1 MRIEQVIKQNKDE
14 ILDIEFDITKLHRK
28 TNKNFSLFD
37 TLKFAPYKEDFLI
50 KQPIKDSC
58 LLTSTYN
65 AFPKLFNYDEKKFLK
80 ILPKFKKEHT
90 IPKLLKMY
98 KHLTETQSKIES
110 IINIGKPVIISVAY
124 AYSNNS
130 HAVAIFGY
138 DNENY
143 AYFENGNNDAILIST
158 INSLNMQLSL
168 LILQNKADRTFFE
181 KIGYEEFYDFRKN
194 WGNRLQDE
202 EYNNWII
209 NYFSNDVF
217 AKFGKLTVIK
227 KDFLDM
233 TIKCKK
239 LITYSGQYNFTE
251 DLLNNPDTFS
261 NFNFADPIK
270 MISLKDLTERLNKI
284 VKI

>member
-1 MRIEQVIKQNKDE
+1 MKIEQVIKQNNDE
-14 ILDIEFDITKLHRK
+14 RLDIKFDITKLHRK

-37 TLKFAPYKEDFLI
+37 TLKFAPYNEKFLI

-58 LLTSTYN
+58 LLISTYN
-65 AFPKLFNYDEKKFLK
+65 AFPKLFNYNEKKFLK
-80 ILPKFKKEHT
+80 VLSKFQKEHT

-98 KHLTETQSKIES
+98 KSLKETDTKIES
-110 IINIGKPVIISVAY
+110 LINIEKPVIISVAY

-143 AYFENGNNDAILIST
+143 AYFENGINDAILIST

-168 LILQNKADRTFFE
+168 LILQNKVDRTFFE

-194 WGNRLQDE
+194 WENKLQNE

-233 TIKCKK
+233 TIKGKK
-239 LITYSGQYNFTE
+239 LITYSRQYNFTE

-261 NFNFADPIK
+261 NFNFIDPIK
-270 MISLKDLTERLNKI
+270 NVSLKDLTERLNKI
-284 VKI
+284 SF